1 MFGTKLLT
9 SETATESPSG
19 VTTAESPARKE
30 TMHDQSELWL
40 DLEIRDHFLK
50 FILLRLDI

>member
-9 SETATESPSG
+9 SETATESPSD

-30 TMHDQSELWL
+30 KCMINQSYGWILR
-40 DLEIRDHFLK
+40 LEIIFL
-50 FILLRLDI
+50 F